1 MHTSLPEPKFVTAQG
16 RGDRAVLSGEVTDDE
31 GTLGP
36 GQHVGPQL
44 EVTDSGSIGLI
55 LAGGRGPDAV
65 DLVGGVGHVLDQIAP
80 GGMVPGRRHGI
91 HGAPRGGQQRVR
103 VRQYVALER
112 LGAFLA
118 PAARNDC

>member
-1 MHTSLPEPKFVTAQG
+1 MHKAVEAARPRCLRTALPEPKFFTAQG

-44 EVTDSGSIGLI
+44 EVTDAGSIELV

-65 DLVGGVGHVLDQIAP
+65 DLVGGMATTALRAAAGSVFACGATWRSNASAP
-80 GGMVPGRRHGI
+80 S
-91 HGAPRGGQQRVR
+91 
-103 VRQYVALER
+103 
-112 LGAFLA
+112 
-118 PAARNDC
+118 